1 MRRLTSRCRPCPPP
15 KVPARRPRAN
25 SRPRATPRRARPR
38 FDRRLVSSAAAA
50 LAGLALLGAG
60 GWLWSSGWVARQAAA
75 LSAEAWRASA
85 AAGLAVEEV
94 FVEGRQRTSRS
105 RLLAALDLAR
115 GDPILAFDPRE
126 AQQRLEA
133 LDWVRRATVERRLPA
148 TVYLRLE
155 ERRPLALWQL
165 DGRFSV
171 IDESGEVV
179 PGAEPR
185 AFAHLTLVVGADAPE
200 HSAALL
206 ELLDSEPELK
216 GRVRAAVRVS
226 GRRWNLLFDGGIEV
240 RLPEEDAETA
250 WAELARI
257 QRQHGV
263 LERDVA
269 TIDLRLP
276 DRLVVRTVP
285 GALRPDTPAEGENT

>member
-1 MRRLTSRCRPCPPP
+1 MRRLTSQCRPCPPP
-15 KVPARRPRAN
+15 KAPARRPRATPRPPAKPRRG
-25 SRPRATPRRARPR
+25 RPRL
-38 FDRRLVSSAAAA
+38 DRRLVLSAAAG

-60 GWLWSSGWVARQAAA
+60 GWLWISGWVTQQAAA

-94 FVEGRQRTSRS
+94 FVEGRLRTSRS

-126 AQQRLEA
+126 AQRRIEA
-133 LDWVRRATVERRLPA
+133 LDWVHRATVERRLPA

-155 ERRPLALWQL
+155 ERRPMAVWQL
-165 DGRFSV
+165 DGRLSV
-171 IDESGEVV
+171 IDEMGAMV

-185 AFAHLTLVVGADAPE
+185 DFAHLMLVVGADAPE

-206 ELLDSEPELK
+206 ELLDSQPELT
-216 GRVRAAVRVS
+216 GRVTAAVWVG
-226 GRRWNLLFDGGIEV
+226 GRRWNLRFDGGIEV
-240 RLPEEDAETA
+240 RLPEANADTA

-257 QRQHGV
+257 QREHGV
-263 LERDVA
+263 LERDLA

-276 DRLVVRTVP
+276 DRLVVRTLP
-285 GALRPDTPAEGENT
+285 DALRPAAPAEGENT